1 MATVRRATLKDVA
14 REAGVSVTTASVA
27 LNGLR
32 DGVRVGEEARERV
45 LAAAAELDYRPNPLA
60 RSLRTQR
67 TATIGFVSDEVT
79 TTPFAVA
86 MLAAAQDEAARR
98 GHLLFVVNL
107 GPKAPSSLTAR
118 VLDLLAAQQPVG
130 IIRAAMFHQIVDVP
144 PHLPARSVFLNCRTK
159 RPGYRCIVPDDE
171 QGAYDA
177 TLELI
182 KAGHERIAFVDA
194 KVVAPASGLRLRG
207 HQRALRDAG
216 IRPRP
221 ELHISVPPYVRGG
234 REAIGLVDLPAAQ
247 RPTAFFCFND
257 RLAMGLFQA
266 LRARDLQVPQDFSV
280 VGFDDQEFIAS
291 ELDPP
296 LTTMRLPHA
305 DMGRRAVELLLDAD
319 PPNQRRPGDDLVV
332 LEPCPLVSRDSVGP
346 PR

>member
-1 MATVRRATLKDVA
+1 MGRPARLKDVA

-32 DGVRVGEEARERV
+32 EGVRIGEDTRERV
-45 LAAAAELDYRPNPLA
+45 LAAARELDYRPNTLA

-67 TATIGFVSDEVT
+67 TATIGFLSDEVT
-79 TTPFAVA
+79 MTPFAVG

-107 GPKAPSSLTAR
+107 GPKAPSSLTTR

-130 IIRAAMFHQIVDVP
+130 IIHAAMFHQIVDVP

-177 TLELI
+177 TRELI
-182 KAGHERIAFVDA
+182 TAGHERIAFVDDKFA
-194 KVVAPASGLRLRG
+194 APASGLRLTG
-207 HQRALRDAG
+207 YERALRDAG

-221 ELHISVPPYVRGG
+221 ELHVTVPPHVRGG
-234 REAIGLVDLPAAQ
+234 REAIGLLDLPSTQ

-266 LRARDLQVPQDFSV
+266 LRARGLHVPQDVSV

-305 DMGRRAVELLLDAD
+305 EMGRRAVELLLDAD
-319 PPNQRRPGDDLVV
+319 PPNLRRPDDLVE
-332 LEPCPLVSRDSVGP
+332 LAPCPLVSRDSVGP